1 MSLKTNNHWVVLER
15 DPVVLGDW
23 TGRCLD
29 PGVFALGA
37 SLSMVVR
44 RLGHEIG
51 RSCGTGAAEAG
62 LPVHRSPQAA
72 WDLMYDMVR
81 HGLQVDFSYL
91 EAVERTD
98 GIVVAQVQITWED
111 GSSSPD
117 DAWRVHGMSVPLAW
131 LANPVVTKDGI
142 LVEEGSEK
150 PHWDKVEWFQGKPM
164 TVDRFLD
171 YLDGDKSRRPIF
183 EDRPDPTVV
192 IMTAAEYREHKQKS
206 GL

>member
-29 PGVFALGA
+29 PGVFALGG
-37 SLSMVVR
+37 SLSMVVS

-72 WDLMYDMVR
+72 WDLMYDRVR
-81 HGLQVDFSYL
+81 HGLPVDFPSL
-91 EAVERTD
+91 ADGDRTS

-111 GSSSPD
+111 GHSRPD
-117 DAWRVHGMSVPLAW
+117 DAWRVHRLSVPLAW
-131 LANPVVTKDGI
+131 LADSVPTKAGGLAGEDSGNSHRDMGI
-142 LVEEGSEK
+142 
-150 PHWDKVEWFQGKPM
+150 
-164 TVDRFLD
+164 
-171 YLDGDKSRRPIF
+171 RR
-183 EDRPDPTVV
+183 
-192 IMTAAEYREHKQKS
+192 
-206 GL
+206 